1 MIGKSR
7 LVGCMG
13 VWEKGRVQR
22 VQRVDREA
30 EHALISSMVS
40 LKFGGGLK
48 IADLTTEPSQF

>member
-1 MIGKSR
+1 MY
-7 LVGCMG
+7 GCMG